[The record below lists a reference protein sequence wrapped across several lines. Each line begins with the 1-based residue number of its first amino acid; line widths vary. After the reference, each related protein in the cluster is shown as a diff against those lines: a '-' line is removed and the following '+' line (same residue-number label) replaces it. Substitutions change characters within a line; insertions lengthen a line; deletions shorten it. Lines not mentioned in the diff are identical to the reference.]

1 MIPIG
6 VRPILWHV
14 MRYYAHFGHKDFIL
28 CLGYRADV
36 VKSYFLNYSEAIS
49 NDFVMTRR
57 RPARS
62 SSSARDIQD
71 WRITFADTGV
81 HTIVGQ
87 RLRAVRPYVED
98 EEMFL
103 ANYGDTLTD
112 APLPE
117 LVEAFRQTDN
127 VAAFLAVRPTY
138 SFHIVETD
146 PGGQRHGDQE
156 RPGGRDPDQRRRT
169 SSSVARSS
177 TTSGTGEELVEEP
190 FRRLIAEGKLMA
202 FRYDGFWAP
211 MDTLKDKQD
220 LELLHER
227 GNTPWAVWLG
237 GRATGASLVTGRA
250 IAASSSRPVRRLAQ
264 GCDPGPEAAGRARA
278 SRRPAA
284 RGSGRSAGT
293 AAPRPRRA

>member
-1 MIPIG
+1 MKVVLFSGGLGLRLREYSDAVPKPMIPIG

-14 MRYYAHFGHKDFIL
+14 MRYYAAFGHKDFIL

-49 NDFVMTRR
+49 NDFVMSDGGQSLELVRT
-57 RPARS
+57 
-62 SSSARDIQD
+62 DIQD

-81 HTIVGQ
+81 HTVVGQ
-87 RLRAVRPYVED
+87 RLRAIRPYVED

-117 LVEAFRQTDN
+117 LVEAFRQTSN
-127 VAAFLAVRPTY
+127 VAAFLAVRPTS

-146 PGGQRHGDQE
+146 PAGSVTAIKSVQEAETRINGGYFIFR
-156 RPGGRDPDQRRRT
+156 RDIFDYIRD
-169 SSSVARSS
+169 
-177 TTSGTGEELVEEP
+177 GEELVEEP

-202 FRYDGFWAP
+202 FRHDGFWAP

-220 LELLHER
+220 LDLMHER
-227 GNTPWAVWLG
+227 GNTPWAVWLRE
-237 GRATGASLVTGRA
+237 GRADRG
-250 IAASSSRPVRRLAQ
+250 
-264 GCDPGPEAAGRARA
+264 E
-278 SRRPAA
+278 PA
-284 RGSGRSAGT
+284 
-293 AAPRPRRA
+293 